1 MKRLHIHVSVDE
13 LATSVRFYNA
23 LFGAEPTV
31 LKHDY
36 AKWML
41 DDPRVNFAI
50 SQRGAPAGLDH
61 LGIQAENGDELAELK
76 QRIDA
81 AGMAALTEEGATCC
95 YARSDKHWVQD
106 PSGIA
111 WETYHTL
118 DSAPT
123 YNDAPAAAAAP
134 VAAAAPTPAAV
145 PSAASAVRKPPCS
158 SAFCMT

>member
-1 MKRLHIHVSVDE
+1 MKLMHIHVSVDN
-13 LATSVRFYNA
+13 LDQSIGFYSQ
-23 LFGAEPTV
+23 LFGTAPSV
-31 LKHDY
+31 QKPDY

-50 SQRGAPAGLDH
+50 SQRGEMPGLNH
-61 LGIQAENGDELAELK
+61 LGIQAENDGELAEIKTRL
-76 QRIDA
+76 DA
-81 AGMAALTEEGATCC
+81 ADMAVLTETGTTCC

-123 YNDAPAAAAAP
+123 FSAPSESDADTACC
-134 VAAAAPTPAAV
+134 V
-145 PSAASAVRKPPCS
+145 PPQEKIEFVSRKKAC
-158 SAFCMT
+158 CD